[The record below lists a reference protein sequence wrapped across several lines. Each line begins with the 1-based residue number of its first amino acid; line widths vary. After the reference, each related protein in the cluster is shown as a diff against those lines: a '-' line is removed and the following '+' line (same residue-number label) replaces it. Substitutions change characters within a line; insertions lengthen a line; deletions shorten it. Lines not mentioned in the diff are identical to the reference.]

1 MEEKFFLSLE
11 GSSGD
16 FSLSIFAQSASQKT
30 QLIAEKQ
37 YSAIKSSTSESI
49 IPAIHSILAKTGVK
63 KEEIRAIL
71 TTTGPGSF
79 TAIRVVLASVLGI
92 SLGLNIPVYTLD
104 SLKASAL
111 AAFYSKEL
119 KNKQTIKVVL
129 KAYKGEFYTANFS
142 KNSLLKEKPTMP
154 KIQKPTEFIKKI
166 KKENFLVG
174 NGISW
179 LLDFFDFK
187 LNQKQ
192 NFIYK
197 NYLLSSNLARYLLSI
212 SNLENYKN
220 QNPTF
225 LREPE
230 AVRNY
235 KKLDKNKAG
244 C

>member
-16 FSLSIFAQSASQKT
+16 FSLSIFAQSAPQKT

-63 KEEIRAIL
+63 KEEIESLFL

-119 KNKQTIKVVL
+119 
-129 KAYKGEFYTANFS
+129 
-142 KNSLLKEKPTMP
+142 EK
-154 KIQKPTEFIKKI
+154 
-166 KKENFLVG
+166 
-174 NGISW
+174 
-179 LLDFFDFK
+179 
-187 LNQKQ
+187 
-192 NFIYK
+192 
-197 NYLLSSNLARYLLSI
+197 
-212 SNLENYKN
+212 
-220 QNPTF
+220 
-225 LREPE
+225 
-230 AVRNY
+230 
-235 KKLDKNKAG
+235 
-244 C
+244 

>member
-16 FSLSIFAQSASQKT
+16 FSLSIFAQSAPQKT

-142 KNSLLKEKPTMP
+142 KNSLLKDPQCLKS
-154 KIQKPTEFIKKI
+154 KKPTEFIKKI

-179 LLDFFDFK
+179 LLEFFDFK
-187 LNQKQ
+187 LNQKH
-192 NFIYK
+192 FIYK